1 MRGPRRGGRATVGV
15 ARTAGMHRTAWDFR
29 RSGSGG
35 RGRGPLV
42 IPGRYEVRLIAAGE
56 TRAAWLNL
64 LMDPRVAA
72 DGVTVEDLA
81 AQEAL
86 IIEVARLSADANEL
100 GTRLRRTVA
109 ATKKPG
115 PVLLDLQSKVITAR
129 GMPYPT
135 PMLLDQV
142 RYLASMV
149 DGADQKPGRDAY
161 RRLEVLRR
169 RVDEYT
175 KALDGLR

>member
-1 MRGPRRGGRATVGV
+1 MVV
-15 ARTAGMHRTAWDFR
+15 
-29 RSGSGG
+29 
-35 RGRGPLV
+35 
-42 IPGRYEVRLIAAGE
+42 PGKYEIRLIAAGE
-56 TRAAWLNL
+56 TRTTWLNL

-86 IIEVARLSADANEL
+86 IIEVAKLSADANEL
-100 GTRLRRTVA
+100 GARLRRTIA
-109 ATKKPG
+109 ATDNPG
-115 PVLLDLQSKVITAR
+115 PVLRDLHSKIITTR
-129 GMPYPT
+129 GIPYPT